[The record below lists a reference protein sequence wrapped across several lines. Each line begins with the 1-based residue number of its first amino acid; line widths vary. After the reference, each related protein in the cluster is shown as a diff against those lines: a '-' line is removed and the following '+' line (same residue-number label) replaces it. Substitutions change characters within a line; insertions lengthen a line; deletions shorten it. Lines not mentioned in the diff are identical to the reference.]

1 MPTGGALFRSWTI
14 YWPEA
19 RPGSSLRA
27 DLAVSRARLLPGHG
41 MVFQNGRF
49 PIVGVGASAGGIPA
63 MEGLFK
69 GLTGGTGMAFVVV
82 THLSPER
89 ESLLHEVIR
98 HYTEMPVVV
107 AEEGVAVQ
115 PDQVYVMPQNVVLTI
130 RNGALS
136 LRRPNTLNRE
146 RKPIDIF
153 FSALAEDQGEYAVG
167 VILSGGDS
175 DGTLGARAI
184 KEHGGLTIAQASNG
198 YGPRNPDMP
207 QSAIS
212 SGLIDIAAP
221 AEQIGAKLQAFARGF
236 DVLNGLVEAD
246 DEHKAEMDRAR
257 DEIHAI
263 LRSHSGH
270 DFSGYKPKTFLRRV
284 KRRMQIT
291 QLQSI
296 TTYIERLKRD
306 PDEVVKL
313 FRDLLINVTS
323 FFRDAE
329 AFKLLEDKI
338 IPQIFEGKSTSDA
351 VRVWVPGCA
360 TGEEVFSIGML
371 MRERIDKLSAP
382 PRVQIFATDIVEPAL
397 AVARAARYPEA
408 LLHGLS
414 PQRRQRFFHSDGE
427 SYVLGPEVRE
437 LCIFSPHSVIRDPPF
452 SRIDMI
458 SCRNLLIYFGPQIQN
473 RVIPIF
479 HYALRPGGYLFLGTS
494 ESVGQYSDLFTT
506 VDKKHR
512 IFQAREH
519 ATPRPPVLVGD
530 GRTAAFPVA
539 SGGSKKDAAGRSLR
553 QAIEAQVLERFA
565 PPHVLVN
572 GDGDIVYYSARTGKY
587 LEAPQG
593 APSRQLLTVARRGLR
608 LELRAALREAAT
620 TRRTVVR
627 ENIAVEEEDGPLQFI
642 TLTVEPYT
650 GRGNGE
656 PLYLVLFNPVAQAQ
670 LRFEPASKS
679 GGTDGASE
687 LEREL
692 RDTRE
697 RLQSTIEEYET
708 ALEEVKSSNEELVS
722 VNEEAQSTNEE
733 LEASKEEMQS
743 LNEELNTI
751 NAELTGKIEELD
763 RANNDLKNLFE
774 STEIA
779 TIFLD
784 RNLVVR
790 TFTPAA
796 SSFFNLRPSDVGRPL
811 TDLSSRLDYPE
822 LKGHI
827 QAVFESGETLNHHL
841 ARDDNDRSHLVRINP
856 YRDKSG
862 SIQGVVVTLID
873 VTTLAQAEERQQVL
887 ISELNHRV
895 KNMLAVVASITNRTR
910 EYSASKDEFAD
921 ALIGRLHAM
930 SRAYSLLS
938 RESWTEASVE
948 ELLRQELDPFGPERF
963 KLDGE
968 RVSLKPA
975 QGLSFGMA
983 IHELAT
989 NAAKYGAL
997 SKPAGRIVVK
1007 WSVADVTF
1015 RLVWREK
1022 GGPRIKQPTDSGFGL
1037 TLLRGEI
1044 GYRLGGKVET
1054 TFHSNGLEA
1063 EIAFPLTREGSS

>member
-1 MPTGGALFRSWTI
+1 
-14 YWPEA
+14 
-19 RPGSSLRA
+19 
-27 DLAVSRARLLPGHG
+27 

-115 PDQVYVMPQNVVLTI
+115 PDQVYVMPQNVVLSI

-257 DEIHAI
+257 DEIYAI

-338 IPQIFEGKSTSDA
+338 IPQIFEGKSASDA

-494 ESVGQYSDLFTT
+494 ESVGQYSDLFAT

-519 ATPRPPVLVGD
+519 ATPRPPVLVGN

-539 SGGSKKDAAGRSLR
+539 SGGSKKDAAAGRSLR

-948 ELLRQELDPFGPERF
+948 ELLRQELDPFGAERF

-997 SKPAGRIVVK
+997 SKPTGRIVVK

-1063 EIAFPLTREGSS
+1063 EIAFPLTREGSP

>member
-1 MPTGGALFRSWTI
+1 
-14 YWPEA
+14 
-19 RPGSSLRA
+19 
-27 DLAVSRARLLPGHG
+27 
-41 MVFQNGRF
+41 
-49 PIVGVGASAGGIPA
+49 

-257 DEIHAI
+257 DEIYAI

-284 KRRMQIT
+284 RRRMQIT

-338 IPQIFEGKSTSDA
+338 IPQIFEGKSASDA

-382 PRVQIFATDIVEPAL
+382 PRVQIFATDIIEPAL

-494 ESVGQYSDLFTT
+494 ESVGQYSDLFAT

-650 GRGNGE
+650 GGGNGE

-930 SRAYSLLS
+930 SRAYGLLS

-948 ELLRQELDPFGPERF
+948 ELLRQELDPFGHERF

-1007 WSVADVTF
+1007 WSVADGTF

-1022 GGPRIKQPTDSGFGL
+1022 GGPPIKQPTDSGFGL

>member
-1 MPTGGALFRSWTI
+1 MAS
-14 YWPEA
+14 
-19 RPGSSLRA
+19 
-27 DLAVSRARLLPGHG
+27 
-41 MVFQNGRF
+41 QNGRF

-69 GLTGGTGMAFVVV
+69 GLTDGTGMAFVIV

-98 HYTEMPVVV
+98 RYTEMPVVV

-130 RNGALS
+130 RKGALS

-167 VILSGGDS
+167 IILSGGDS

-221 AEQIGAKLQAFARGF
+221 ADQIGAKLQAFARGF
-236 DVLNGLVEAD
+236 EVLSGLAEAD

-257 DEIHAI
+257 DEIYAI
-263 LRSHSGH
+263 LHSHSGH

-306 PDEVVKL
+306 PDEVAKL

-329 AFKLLEDKI
+329 AFKLLEEKI
-338 IPQIFEGKSTSDA
+338 IPQIFEGKNASDP
-351 VRVWVPGCA
+351 VRIWVPGCA

-382 PRVQIFATDIVEPAL
+382 PRVQIFATDIDEPAL

-494 ESVGQYSDLFTT
+494 ESVGQHGDLFAT

-519 ATPRPPVLVGD
+519 ATPRPPVLVGNGHTD
-530 GRTAAFPVA
+530 LRPVGR
-539 SGGSKKDAAGRSLR
+539 GGSKNDAASHSLR

-593 APSRQLLTVARRGLR
+593 APSRQLVTLARRGLR

-627 ENIAVEEEDGPLQFI
+627 ENIAVEEDDGQLQFI

-670 LRFEPASKS
+670 MRSEPARE
-679 GGTDGASE
+679 GRGTDGAAD

-763 RANNDLKNLFE
+763 RANSDLRNLFE

-811 TDLSSRLDYPE
+811 TDLSSQLDYPE
-822 LKGHI
+822 LKRHI
-827 QAVFESGETLNHHL
+827 QAVFETGETLNHHL
-841 ARDDNDRSHLVRINP
+841 ARDDNGRFHLVRINP
-856 YRDKSG
+856 YRDKG
-862 SIQGVVVTLID
+862 GGVQGVVVTLID

-910 EYSASKDEFAD
+910 ENSASKDEFAE
-921 ALIGRLHAM
+921 ALIGRLQAM

-948 ELLRQELDPFGPERF
+948 ELLRQELDPFGAERF
-963 KLDGE
+963 ELHGK
-968 RVSLKPA
+968 RVSLKPV

-1007 WSVADVTF
+1007 WSVADGTF
-1015 RLVWREK
+1015 RLTWSEK
-1022 GGPRIKQPTDSGFGL
+1022 GGPRIKEPTDSGFGL

-1054 TFHSNGLEA
+1054 SFHSNGLEA

>member
-1 MPTGGALFRSWTI
+1 
-14 YWPEA
+14 
-19 RPGSSLRA
+19 
-27 DLAVSRARLLPGHG
+27 
-41 MVFQNGRF
+41 
-49 PIVGVGASAGGIPA
+49 
-63 MEGLFK
+63 
-69 GLTGGTGMAFVVV
+69 
-82 THLSPER
+82 
-89 ESLLHEVIR
+89 
-98 HYTEMPVVV
+98 
-107 AEEGVAVQ
+107 
-115 PDQVYVMPQNVVLTI
+115 
-130 RNGALS
+130 
-136 LRRPNTLNRE
+136 
-146 RKPIDIF
+146 
-153 FSALAEDQGEYAVG
+153 SALAEDQGEYAVG
-167 VILSGGDS
+167 IILSGGDS

-221 AEQIGAKLQAFARGF
+221 ADQIGAKLQAFARGF
-236 DVLNGLVEAD
+236 EVLSGLAEAD

-257 DEIHAI
+257 DEIYAI

-270 DFSGYKPKTFLRRV
+270 DFSGYKTKTFLRRV

-306 PDEVVKL
+306 PDEVAKL

-329 AFKLLEDKI
+329 AFKLLEEKI
-338 IPQIFEGKSTSDA
+338 IPQIFEGKNASDA

-371 MRERIDKLSAP
+371 MRERMDKLSAS
-382 PRVQIFATDIVEPAL
+382 PRVQIFAIDIDEPAL

-427 SYVLGPEVRE
+427 SYVLGTEVRE

-452 SRIDMI
+452 SRMDMI

-494 ESVGQYSDLFTT
+494 ESVGQHGDLFAT
-506 VDKKHR
+506 VDKKLR

-519 ATPRPPVLVGD
+519 ATPRPPVLIGNGHSGALPVGH
-530 GRTAAFPVA
+530 
-539 SGGSKKDAAGRSLR
+539 SGSKKDAASHSLR

-572 GDGDIVYYSARTGKY
+572 DDGDIVYYSARTGKY

-593 APSRQLLTVARRGLR
+593 APSRQLLTLARRGLR

-627 ENIAVEEEDGPLQFI
+627 ENIAVEEDDGQLQFI

-650 GRGNGE
+650 ERGNGE
-656 PLYLVLFNPVAQAQ
+656 PLYLVLFNSVAHP
-670 LRFEPASKS
+670 RMRSEPARENR
-679 GGTDGASE
+679 GTDDAAD

-763 RANNDLKNLFE
+763 RANSDLRNLFE
-774 STEIA
+774 STDIA

-796 SSFFNLRPSDVGRPL
+796 SSFFNLRLSDVGRPL
-811 TDLSSRLDYPE
+811 TDLSSQLDYPE
-822 LKGHI
+822 LKRHI
-827 QAVFESGETLNHHL
+827 GAVFETGETLSHHL
-841 ARDDNDRSHLVRINP
+841 ARDDNGRFHLVRINP

-862 SIQGVVVTLID
+862 GIQGVVVTLID

-910 EYSASKDEFAD
+910 ENSASKDEFAD
-921 ALIGRLHAM
+921 ALIGRLQAM

-948 ELLRQELDPFGPERF
+948 ELLRQELDPFGAERF
-963 KLDGE
+963 ELHGK
-968 RVSLKPA
+968 RVSLKPV

-1007 WSVADVTF
+1007 WSVSDGTF
-1015 RLVWREK
+1015 RLTWREK
-1022 GGPRIKQPTDSGFGL
+1022 GGPRIKEPTDSGFGL

-1054 TFHSNGLEA
+1054 SFHSNGLEA

>member
-1 MPTGGALFRSWTI
+1 
-14 YWPEA
+14 
-19 RPGSSLRA
+19 
-27 DLAVSRARLLPGHG
+27 

-98 HYTEMPVVV
+98 RYTEMPVLV
-107 AEEGVAVQ
+107 AEEGAAVQ

-130 RNGALS
+130 RKGALS
-136 LRRPNTLNRE
+136 LRRPNTFNRE

-167 VILSGGDS
+167 IILSGGDS

-184 KEHGGLTIAQASNG
+184 KEHGGLTIAQTSNG
-198 YGPRNPDMP
+198 SGPRNPDMP

-221 AEQIGAKLQAFARGF
+221 AEQIGAKLQAFVRGF
-236 DVLNGLVEAD
+236 DVLNGLTEAD

-257 DEIHAI
+257 DEIYAI

-270 DFSGYKPKTFLRRV
+270 DFSGYKAKTFLRRV

-306 PDEVVKL
+306 PDEVAKL

-338 IPQIFEGKSTSDA
+338 IPQIFEGKNASDA

-371 MRERIDKLSAP
+371 MRERMEKLPAP
-382 PRVQIFATDIVEPAL
+382 PPVQIFATDIDEPAL

-414 PQRRQRFFHSDGE
+414 PERRQRFFHSDGE
-427 SYVLGPEVRE
+427 SYVLGKEVRE

-494 ESVGQYSDLFTT
+494 ESVGQHGDLFAT
-506 VDKKHR
+506 VDKKQR

-519 ATPRPPVLVGD
+519 ATPRPLVLIGN
-530 GRTAAFPVA
+530 GRTGALPVGR
-539 SGGSKKDAAGRSLR
+539 GGSKKDAASHSLR

-593 APSRQLLTVARRGLR
+593 APSRQLLTLARRGLR

-627 ENIAVEEEDGPLQFI
+627 ENLAIEEDDGQVQFV
-642 TLTVEPYT
+642 TLTVEPYAD
-650 GRGNGE
+650 RGNGE
-656 PLYLVLFNPVAQAQ
+656 PLYLVLFNPVGQAQ
-670 LRFEPASKS
+670 IRSDPARESR
-679 GGTDGASE
+679 GTEDTAD

-697 RLQSTIEEYET
+697 RLQSTVEEYET

-751 NAELTGKIEELD
+751 NVELTGKIEELD
-763 RANNDLKNLFE
+763 RANSDLRNLFE

-811 TDLSSRLDYPE
+811 TDLSSQLDYPE
-822 LKGHI
+822 LKRHI
-827 QAVFESGETLNHHL
+827 QAVFETGETLNHHL
-841 ARDDNDRSHLVRINP
+841 ARDDKGRFYLVRINP
-856 YRDKSG
+856 YRDKGG
-862 SIQGVVVTLID
+862 SIQGVVVTLVD

-910 EYSASKDEFAD
+910 ENSASKDEFAE
-921 ALIGRLHAM
+921 ALIGRLQAM

-948 ELLRQELDPFGPERF
+948 ELLRQELDPFGAERF
-963 KLDGE
+963 ELDGK
-968 RVSLKPA
+968 RVSLKPV

-1007 WSVADVTF
+1007 WSVVDGTF
-1015 RLVWREK
+1015 KLVWREK
-1022 GGPRIKQPTDSGFGL
+1022 GGPRIKEPTDSGFGL

-1054 TFHSNGLEA
+1054 SFRSNGLEV

>member
-1 MPTGGALFRSWTI
+1 MAS
-14 YWPEA
+14 
-19 RPGSSLRA
+19 
-27 DLAVSRARLLPGHG
+27 
-41 MVFQNGRF
+41 QNGRF

-69 GLTGGTGMAFVVV
+69 GLTDGTGMAFVVV

-89 ESLLHEVIR
+89 ESLLHEVIQR
-98 HYTEMPVVV
+98 YTEMPVVV

-130 RNGALS
+130 RKGALS

-167 VILSGGDS
+167 IILSGGDS

-221 AEQIGAKLQAFARGF
+221 AEQIGAKLQAFVRGF
-236 DVLNGLVEAD
+236 DVLNGLTEAD

-257 DEIHAI
+257 DEIYAI

-270 DFSGYKPKTFLRRV
+270 DFSGYKTKTFLRRV

-291 QLQSI
+291 QLQSV
-296 TTYIERLKRD
+296 TTYIERLKGD
-306 PDEVVKL
+306 PDEVAKL

-329 AFKLLEDKI
+329 AFKLLEEKI
-338 IPQIFEGKSTSDA
+338 IPQIFEGKNASDA

-371 MRERIDKLSAP
+371 MRERIEKLSAP
-382 PRVQIFATDIVEPAL
+382 PRVQIFATDIDEPAL

-414 PQRRQRFFHSDGE
+414 PQRRQRFFHSDGA
-427 SYVLGPEVRE
+427 SYVLGNEVRE
-437 LCIFSPHSVIRDPPF
+437 LCIFSPHSIIRDPPF
-452 SRIDMI
+452 SRMDMI

-494 ESVGQYSDLFTT
+494 ESVGQHGDLFAT

-519 ATPRPPVLVGD
+519 AMPRPLVLIGNGPTGALPV
-530 GRTAAFPVA
+530 GR
-539 SGGSKKDAAGRSLR
+539 GGSTKDAASHSLR

-593 APSRQLLTVARRGLR
+593 APSRQLLTLARRGLR

-627 ENIAVEEEDGPLQFI
+627 ENIAVEEDDGQLQFI
-642 TLTVEPYT
+642 ALMVEPYT
-650 GRGNGE
+650 ERGNGE
-656 PLYLVLFNPVAQAQ
+656 PLYLVLFNPVGQAQ
-670 LRFEPASKS
+670 IRSDPARESR
-679 GGTDGASE
+679 GADDATD

-763 RANNDLKNLFE
+763 RANSDLRNLFE

-811 TDLSSRLDYPE
+811 TDLSSQLDYPE
-822 LKGHI
+822 LKRHI
-827 QAVFESGETLNHHL
+827 QAVFETGETLNHHL
-841 ARDDNDRSHLVRINP
+841 ARDNKGRFYLVRINP
-856 YRDKSG
+856 YRDKGG

-910 EYSASKDEFAD
+910 ENSASKDEFAE
-921 ALIGRLHAM
+921 ALIGRLQAM

-948 ELLRQELDPFGPERF
+948 ELLRQELDPFGAERF
-963 KLDGE
+963 ELDGK
-968 RVSLKPA
+968 RVSLKA
-975 QGLSFGMA
+975 VQGLSFGMA

-1007 WSVADVTF
+1007 WSVVDGTF
-1015 RLVWREK
+1015 KLVWREK
-1022 GGPRIKQPTDSGFGL
+1022 GGPRIKEPTDSGFGL

-1054 TFHSNGLEA
+1054 SFRSNGLEV

>member
-1 MPTGGALFRSWTI
+1 MAS
-14 YWPEA
+14 
-19 RPGSSLRA
+19 
-27 DLAVSRARLLPGHG
+27 
-41 MVFQNGRF
+41 QNGRF

-69 GLTGGTGMAFVVV
+69 GLTGDTGMAFVVV

-98 HYTEMPVVV
+98 RYTEMPVLV
-107 AEEGVAVQ
+107 AEEGAAVQ

-130 RNGALS
+130 RKGALS
-136 LRRPNTLNRE
+136 LRRPNTFNRE

-167 VILSGGDS
+167 IILSGGDS

-198 YGPRNPDMP
+198 SGPRNPDMP

-221 AEQIGAKLQAFARGF
+221 AEQIGAKLQAFVRGF
-236 DVLNGLVEAD
+236 DVLNGLTEAD
-246 DEHKAEMDRAR
+246 DERKAEIDRAR
-257 DEIHAI
+257 DEIYAI

-270 DFSGYKPKTFLRRV
+270 DFSGYKAKTFLRRV

-296 TTYIERLKRD
+296 STYIERLKRD
-306 PDEVVKL
+306 PDEVAKL

-338 IPQIFEGKSTSDA
+338 IPQIFEGRNASDA

-371 MRERIDKLSAP
+371 MRERMEKLPAP
-382 PRVQIFATDIVEPAL
+382 PRVQIFATDIDEPAL

-414 PQRRQRFFHSDGE
+414 AERRQRFFHSDGE
-427 SYVLGPEVRE
+427 SYVLAKEVRE
-437 LCIFSPHSVIRDPPF
+437 LCIFSPHSLIRDPPF
-452 SRIDMI
+452 SRMDMI

-473 RVIPIF
+473 RVVPIF
-479 HYALRPGGYLFLGTS
+479 HHALRPGGYLFLGTS
-494 ESVGQYSDLFTT
+494 ESVGQHGDLFAT
-506 VDKKHR
+506 VDKKQR

-519 ATPRPPVLVGD
+519 ATPRPPVLIGN
-530 GRTAAFPVA
+530 GFTAALPA
-539 SGGSKKDAAGRSLR
+539 GRRGSKNDGASHSLR

-593 APSRQLLTVARRGLR
+593 APSRQLLTLARRGLR
-608 LELRAALREAAT
+608 LEMRAALREAAT

-627 ENIAVEEEDGPLQFI
+627 ENIAVEEDDGQLQFI

-650 GRGNGE
+650 ERSNGE
-656 PLYLVLFNPVAQAQ
+656 PLYLVLFNPVGQAQ
-670 LRFEPASKS
+670 IRSDPARESR
-679 GGTDGASE
+679 GTDDAAD

-763 RANNDLKNLFE
+763 RANSDLRNLFE

-811 TDLSSRLDYPE
+811 TDLSSQLDYPE
-822 LKGHI
+822 LKRHI
-827 QAVFESGETLNHHL
+827 QAVFETGETLNHHL
-841 ARDDNDRSHLVRINP
+841 ARDDKGRFYLVRINP
-856 YRDKSG
+856 YRDKAG

-910 EYSASKDEFAD
+910 EYSASKDEFAE

-948 ELLRQELDPFGPERF
+948 ELLRQELGPFGAERF
-963 KLDGE
+963 ELDGK
-968 RVSLKPA
+968 RVSLKPV

-997 SKPAGRIVVK
+997 SKPAGRIIVK
-1007 WSVADVTF
+1007 WSVVDGTF
-1015 RLVWREK
+1015 KLVWREK
-1022 GGPRIKQPTDSGFGL
+1022 GGPRIKEPTDSGFGL

-1044 GYRLGGKVET
+1044 GYRLGGKIET
-1054 TFHSNGLEA
+1054 TFRSNGLEA

>member
-1 MPTGGALFRSWTI
+1 MAS
-14 YWPEA
+14 
-19 RPGSSLRA
+19 
-27 DLAVSRARLLPGHG
+27 
-41 MVFQNGRF
+41 QNGRF

-69 GLTGGTGMAFVVV
+69 GMTGGTGMAFVVV

-98 HYTEMPVVV
+98 RYTEMPVLV
-107 AEEGVAVQ
+107 AEEGAAVQ

-130 RNGALS
+130 RKGALS
-136 LRRPNTLNRE
+136 LRRPNTFSRE

-167 VILSGGDS
+167 IILSGGDS

-198 YGPRNPDMP
+198 SGPRNPAMP

-221 AEQIGAKLQAFARGF
+221 AEQIGAKLQAFVRGF
-236 DVLNGLVEAD
+236 DVLNGLTEAD

-257 DEIHAI
+257 DEIYAI

-270 DFSGYKPKTFLRRV
+270 DFSGYKAKTFLRRV

-296 TTYIERLKRD
+296 TTYTERLKRD
-306 PDEVVKL
+306 PDEVAKL

-323 FFRDAE
+323 FFRDAD

-338 IPQIFEGKSTSDA
+338 IPQIFEGKNASDA

-371 MRERIDKLSAP
+371 MRERMEKLSAP
-382 PRVQIFATDIVEPAL
+382 PRVQIFATDMDEPAL

-414 PQRRQRFFHSDGE
+414 PERRQRFFHSDGE
-427 SYVLGPEVRE
+427 SYVLGKEVRE
-437 LCIFSPHSVIRDPPF
+437 LCIFSPHSIIRDPPF

-494 ESVGQYSDLFTT
+494 ETIGQHGDLFAT
-506 VDKKHR
+506 VDKKQR

-519 ATPRPPVLVGD
+519 ATPRPPVLIGN
-530 GRTAAFPVA
+530 GRTGALPVGR
-539 SGGSKKDAAGRSLR
+539 GGSKKDAASHSLR

-593 APSRQLLTVARRGLR
+593 APSRQLLTQARHGLR

-627 ENIAVEEEDGPLQFI
+627 ENIAVEEDDGQLQFI

-650 GRGNGE
+650 ERSNGE
-656 PLYLVLFNPVAQAQ
+656 PLYLVLFNPVGQSQ
-670 LRFEPASKS
+670 IRSEPAHESR
-679 GGTDGASE
+679 GTDDAAD

-763 RANNDLKNLFE
+763 RANSDLRNLFE

-822 LKGHI
+822 LKRHI
-827 QAVFESGETLNHHL
+827 QAVFETGETLNHHL
-841 ARDDNDRSHLVRINP
+841 ARDDNGRFHLVRINP

-862 SIQGVVVTLID
+862 GVQGVVVTMID

-910 EYSASKDEFAD
+910 ENSASKDEFAD
-921 ALIGRLHAM
+921 ALIGRLQAM

-948 ELLRQELDPFGPERF
+948 ELLRQELDPFGAERF
-963 KLDGE
+963 ELHGK
-968 RVSLKPA
+968 RVSLKPV

-1007 WSVADVTF
+1007 WSVADGTF
-1015 RLVWREK
+1015 RLTWREK
-1022 GGPRIKQPTDSGFGL
+1022 GGPRIKEPTDSGFGL

>member
-1 MPTGGALFRSWTI
+1 MTLRVRGGYQGRGVAS
-14 YWPEA
+14 
-19 RPGSSLRA
+19 
-27 DLAVSRARLLPGHG
+27 
-41 MVFQNGRF
+41 QNGRF

-69 GLTGGTGMAFVVV
+69 GLTGDTGMAFVVV

-98 HYTEMPVVV
+98 RYTEMPVLV
-107 AEEGVAVQ
+107 AEEGAAVQ

-167 VILSGGDS
+167 IILSGGDS

-236 DVLNGLVEAD
+236 DMLNGLTEAD
-246 DEHKAEMDRAR
+246 DDHKAEMDRAR
-257 DEIHAI
+257 DEIYAI

-270 DFSGYKPKTFLRRV
+270 DFSGYKTKTFLRRV

-306 PDEVVKL
+306 PDEVAKL

-338 IPQIFEGKSTSDA
+338 IPQIFEGKSASDA

-371 MRERIDKLSAP
+371 MRERMEKLSAP
-382 PRVQIFATDIVEPAL
+382 PRVQIFATDIDEPAL
-397 AVARAARYPEA
+397 SVARAARYPEA

-414 PQRRQRFFHSDGE
+414 AERRQRFFHSDGE
-427 SYVLGPEVRE
+427 SYVLAKEVRE

-452 SRIDMI
+452 SRMDMI

-473 RVIPIF
+473 RVVPIF

-494 ESVGQYSDLFTT
+494 ESVGQHGDLFAT
-506 VDKKHR
+506 VDKKQR

-519 ATPRPPVLVGD
+519 ATPRPPVLIGN
-530 GRTAAFPVA
+530 GFTAALPA
-539 SGGSKKDAAGRSLR
+539 GRRGSKNDGASHSLR

-593 APSRQLLTVARRGLR
+593 APSRQLLTLARRGLR
-608 LELRAALREAAT
+608 LEMRAALREAAT

-627 ENIAVEEEDGPLQFI
+627 ENIAVEEDDGQLQFI

-650 GRGNGE
+650 ERSNGE
-656 PLYLVLFNPVAQAQ
+656 PLYLVLFNPVGQAQ
-670 LRFEPASKS
+670 IRSDPARESR
-679 GGTDGASE
+679 GTDDAAD

-763 RANNDLKNLFE
+763 RANSDLRNLFE

-811 TDLSSRLDYPE
+811 TDLSSQLDYPE
-822 LKGHI
+822 LKRHI
-827 QAVFESGETLNHHL
+827 QAVFETGETLNHHL
-841 ARDDNDRSHLVRINP
+841 ARDDKGRFYLVRINP

-910 EYSASKDEFAD
+910 EYSASKDEFAE

-948 ELLRQELDPFGPERF
+948 ELLRQELGPFGAERF
-963 KLDGE
+963 ELDGK
-968 RVSLKPA
+968 RVSLKPV

-997 SKPAGRIVVK
+997 SKPAGRIIVK
-1007 WSVADVTF
+1007 WSVVDGTF
-1015 RLVWREK
+1015 KLVWREK
-1022 GGPRIKQPTDSGFGL
+1022 GGPRIKEPTDSGFGL

-1044 GYRLGGKVET
+1044 GYRLGGKIET
-1054 TFHSNGLEA
+1054 TFRSNGLEA